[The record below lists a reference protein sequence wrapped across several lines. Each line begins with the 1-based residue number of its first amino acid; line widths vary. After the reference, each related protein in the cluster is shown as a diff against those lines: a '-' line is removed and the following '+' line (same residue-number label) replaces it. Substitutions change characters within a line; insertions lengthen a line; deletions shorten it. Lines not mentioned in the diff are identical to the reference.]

1 MIKNEQSLLILFH
14 KVYKHLPIKQ
24 NNNNTVQVNIIQ
36 TGDAGKVLDHLK
48 FIMLVWVGSY
58 FFPRLNMPS

>member
-1 MIKNEQSLLILFH
+1 MLILFH
-14 KVYKHLPIKQ
+14 KVYKNLPNKK
-24 NNNNTVQVNIIQ
+24 NNNTVQVNIIQ

-48 FIMLVWVGSY
+48 FIMLVRVGSY